1 MFDRLEELVD
11 KLDTINN
18 QLTDPDVV
26 SDQNKFRKLMKEQS
40 DLSPIVEKYHEYK
53 DAKTTIEDSLEIL
66 EEESDE
72 ELREMAKEEMNEAK
86 ANLETI
92 EQELKILLL
101 LKQLLLT

>member
-72 ELREMAKEEMNEAK
+72 EAIQAMKDAQRKSVKRALPLEERLRAYSGRWRGW
-86 ANLETI
+86 
-92 EQELKILLL
+92 
-101 LKQLLLT
+101 